1 MIMLMTRNSKKNF
14 TARLLAACGCLAI
27 AGMSLGL
34 TPDRAMATDWTV
46 KGNLTSS
53 VEYDDN
59 IYLSNTNKT
68 SGTRYSTSPK
78 VTLSGENE
86 RNKFSLTGN
95 GRIER
100 FSGAANRDINEYG
113 VSLNE
118 NYAASERLTLGA
130 NASVQR
136 QSLLRAELQDTG
148 IISLRGHVRNIS
160 GGANIGYKLSRTDQI
175 SLSGSY
181 SNRHYTSATLVDYS
195 EYHTSAAW
203 QKQLSERVSLTT
215 TVSGGIEKPSGQI
228 QPTSKY
234 GEGTIGVGYAF
245 SDITSVNVFG
255 GANYIHQSGP
265 AGGTVGFS
273 AGANA
278 NLQYEF
284 TTLSASVSRSV
295 SPSGIG
301 QLVRSTTAS
310 VNFSRQLS
318 QHFYFDASAD
328 VRFSK
333 SQTNIFFALDRKYY
347 DGNASIRWEF
357 ARHFGL
363 SAYYGYS
370 RQQIIGNSAWA
381 NDNRFGLRLVMD
393 TEPRK

>member
-1 MIMLMTRNSKKNF
+1 MRTLR
-14 TARLLAACGCLAI
+14 
-27 AGMSLGL
+27 
-34 TPDRAMATDWTV
+34 
-46 KGNLTSS
+46 
-53 VEYDDN
+53 
-59 IYLSNTNKT
+59 
-68 SGTRYSTSPK
+68 STY
-78 VTLSGENE
+78 
-86 RNKFSLTGN
+86 
-95 GRIER
+95 R
-100 FSGAANRDINEYG
+100 F
-113 VSLNE
+113 
-118 NYAASERLTLGA
+118 
-130 NASVQR
+130 
-136 QSLLRAELQDTG
+136 
-148 IISLRGHVRNIS
+148 H
-160 GGANIGYKLSRTDQI
+160 
-175 SLSGSY
+175 
-181 SNRHYTSATLVDYS
+181 
-195 EYHTSAAW
+195 
-203 QKQLSERVSLTT
+203 
-215 TVSGGIEKPSGQI
+215 P
-228 QPTSKY
+228 
-234 GEGTIGVGYAF
+234 
-245 SDITSVNVFG
+245 
-255 GANYIHQSGP
+255 
-265 AGGTVGFS
+265 
-273 AGANA
+273 

-310 VNFSRQLS
+310 VNFSRQQS